1 MANIADFKAN
11 MTGGGARPNQF
22 RVDLQFPS
30 YVTGGRVA
38 AVQGQF
44 LCKAAQLPAS
54 TLENLPIQ
62 YRGRAVNFAAE
73 RTFAPWTITVYN
85 DTDFGIRNAIERWQN
100 GIQEYATTEG
110 RTNPADYQADL
121 IVTQLDRNG
130 AGVKQYKFVDAFPL
144 SIGIVQLDYDTTNAI
159 ETFDVEWQY
168 NFFTS
173 NTSESGGLGVNI
185 SIDTPIGS
193 FPINI

>member
-54 TLENLPIQ
+54 T
-62 YRGRAVNFAAE
+62 
-73 RTFAPWTITVYN
+73 
-85 DTDFGIRNAIERWQN
+85 
-100 GIQEYATTEG
+100 
-110 RTNPADYQADL
+110 
-121 IVTQLDRNG
+121 
-130 AGVKQYKFVDAFPL
+130 
-144 SIGIVQLDYDTTNAI
+144 
-159 ETFDVEWQY
+159 
-168 NFFTS
+168 
-173 NTSESGGLGVNI
+173 
-185 SIDTPIGS
+185 
-193 FPINI
+193 